1 MPSPLMA
8 TNWLKSL
15 GCNSNAVADGVTN
28 PKPLSKK
35 TKNPHPLAACRR
47 SDFVKD
53 VVSPFPIHPSFP
65 LPKTPSL
72 KEPKPKPKSR
82 PSPPPASVVMEVAPP
97 ANSFPALEELPEG
110 HSSRRVVEIIFRSSW
125 GRPPF
130 AGEIEM
136 LFRVQHPPRAGARF
150 EEYRSAVRARTAAS
164 GAARCAADGNE
175 MMRFHCAPS
184 SASAGG
190 GEVYD
195 AAAWGKAG
203 EGIRTFDGSG
213 GAHASGGGGA
223 GRGAML
229 LCRVIAGRVRMG
241 PEPESVL
248 QSGFDSVRI
257 GKGELLVFDPQ
268 AVLPCFLI
276 IYKI

>member
-1 MPSPLMA
+1 MA

-15 GCNSNAVADGVTN
+15 SCNSNAVADGVTN
-28 PKPLSKK
+28 PKPVSKK
-35 TKNPHPLAACRR
+35 AKNPHPFAACRR
-47 SDFVKD
+47 SDSVRD
-53 VVSPFPIHPSFP
+53 VLSPFPKYTSSP
-65 LPKTPSL
+65 LPKIPSL
-72 KEPKPKPKSR
+72 KEPKPKSKSR
-82 PSPPPASVVMEVAPP
+82 PCPPVAAAASAVREVAPP
-97 ANSFPALEELPEG
+97 ANSFPALSELPEG

-136 LFRVQHPPRAGARF
+136 LFRVQHPPKAAARF
-150 EEYRSAVRARTAAS
+150 EEYRSAVRSRPAAS

-195 AAAWGKAG
+195 AAALGKAG

-229 LCRVIAGRVRMG
+229 LCRVIAGRVRTG
-241 PEPESVL
+241 SEQGSETPT
-248 QSGFDSVRI
+248 GFDSLLV
-257 GKGELLVFDPQ
+257 GKGELLVFDPR